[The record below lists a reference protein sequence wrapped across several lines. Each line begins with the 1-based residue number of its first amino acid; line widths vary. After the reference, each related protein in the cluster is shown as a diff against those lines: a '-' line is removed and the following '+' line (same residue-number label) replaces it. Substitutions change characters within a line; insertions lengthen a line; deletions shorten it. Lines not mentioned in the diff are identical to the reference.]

1 MRTTLRIT
9 KKNFQDEGLRHE
21 LILTKRQN
29 IKIRSF
35 CFLGALLGK
44 FAAWLMKVAVP
55 LVIKFLAAL
64 ATMASA
70 SAIDGASQ
78 REMYSA
84 GVVKARNGIAL
95 AISNEDINDII
106 RILKPLENSGVLI
119 DGVNEALKH
128 KIKNKVDFLVC
139 F

>member
-29 IKIRSF
+29 IKIRNVF
-35 CFLGALLGK
+35 VFLLGK

-95 AISNEDINDII
+95 AISNEDMNDII

>member
-1 MRTTLRIT
+1 
-9 KKNFQDEGLRHE
+9 
-21 LILTKRQN
+21 
-29 IKIRSF
+29 
-35 CFLGALLGK
+35 
-44 FAAWLMKVAVP
+44 MKVAVP

-70 SAIDGASQ
+70 SAIDSASQ
-78 REMYSA
+78 REMCSA

-95 AISNEDINDII
+95 AISNEDMNDII

>member
-1 MRTTLRIT
+1 
-9 KKNFQDEGLRHE
+9 
-21 LILTKRQN
+21 
-29 IKIRSF
+29 
-35 CFLGALLGK
+35 
-44 FAAWLMKVAVP
+44 MKVAVP

-95 AISNEDINDII
+95 AISNEDMNDII